1 MMKNLAGLTATLLFL
16 GGCSSNAT
24 QPEKQPETLSQSEL
38 ETMLLQ
44 RATVTEVF
52 HLRSE
57 CVALGRKIEEDMQKH
72 PEQFLVTDTETNY
85 SVSANRCYVLVV
97 ASSMPTVS
105 RPADNTGRT
114 VFSNGAV
121 ESRVLYDGQ
130 TGETLALAQKFT
142 DSRPSRGY
150 IGHILDGSFKE
161 ADYSKASD
169 YINRLM
175 DDGEP
180 KQ

>member
-1 MMKNLAGLTATLLFL
+1 MKNLACLTATLLFL
-16 GGCSSNAT
+16 SGCSSNTT

-52 HLRSE
+52 HLRGE
-57 CVALGRKIEEDMQKH
+57 CAALGKKTEENLEKDSRT
-72 PEQFLVTDTETNY
+72 PSLVTRTETNY
-85 SVSANRCYVLVV
+85 SVSANRCYVL
-97 ASSMPTVS
+97 TVGS
-105 RPADNTGRT
+105 FYPKITHGT
-114 VFSNGAV
+114 
-121 ESRVLYDGQ
+121 ESRALYDGQ
-130 TGETLALAQKFT
+130 THEMLALTQKFT
-142 DSRPSRGY
+142 DGRPNRGY
-150 IGHILDGSFKE
+150 IGHTQDGSPKE

-169 YINRLM
+169 YIDRLM